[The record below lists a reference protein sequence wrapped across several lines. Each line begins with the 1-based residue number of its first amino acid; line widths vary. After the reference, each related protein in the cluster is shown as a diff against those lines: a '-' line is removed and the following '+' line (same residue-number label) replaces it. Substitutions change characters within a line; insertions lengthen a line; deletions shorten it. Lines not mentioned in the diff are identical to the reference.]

1 MKANRLYITDCNG
14 ILAINT
20 FTSCNRYVT
29 EDWSEVINLYIDSEL
44 GEYRL
49 WWHSEDAEQ
58 KLRNEKMQFGKCLRL
73 LMPADNNLRFPP
85 ETPCVVLLHFNYCK

>member
-44 GEYRL
+44 
-49 WWHSEDAEQ
+49 
-58 KLRNEKMQFGKCLRL
+58 
-73 LMPADNNLRFPP
+73 
-85 ETPCVVLLHFNYCK
+85 